1 LRNTQKHY
9 EEAMNI
15 MKKSCYDNGGK
26 VFVEETEFHGQRSLY
41 TGLLAM
47 VSRAQAETPQIDVLA
62 PYHILSGL
70 I

>member
-1 LRNTQKHY
+1 
-9 EEAMNI
+9 

-26 VFVEETEFHGQRSLY
+26 VFGEETEFHGQRSLY

-62 PYHILSGL
+62 PYHILTGL